1 MRILILFAVLGLSL
15 AELTTYHEFKI
26 YALKHNTGIKNVE
39 EYAVSLGLKDFLQ
52 EFEKFKV

>member
-26 YALKHNTGIKNVE
+26 YALKHNIKNVE